1 MLSGIGNPKPTD
13 EQQAIIEAAREGGHV
28 AIQAGAGTGKTSTL
42 QMVADA
48 LPTDALYVAYNRAIA
63 DDAAMRFPRHVTCRT
78 AHSLAM
84 REVGKDYRHRL
95 NGPRRTNRE
104 IAQMMGLRWLEVTS
118 DTRLSPTQV
127 ARIVMDTVRRFCY
140 SADEHLS
147 DFHVPLQ
154 PKITGTAHRA
164 MAKAVAPL
172 ATKYWNDVIDYNGT
186 LPYTHDCQPPGTL
199 VRRVVQRGGTHG
211 DTLWEDVPIE
221 RIREGDR
228 VVSFTNTRRRGYVRR
243 DGRLVT
249 AVGFR
254 DYSGDLITTTT
265 NHNRS
270 SSYTDTHKCIVRLD
284 CDLTMGNHLVYLA
297 RKGHDYRI
305 GRTTWRTR
313 SQGNALG
320 LRRRAESQQVDA
332 IWVLSVHASDA
343 EAALEEALVSHY
355 WRLPTWQFRS
365 VNETMP
371 LRAFWAK
378 VGNNVADARSCLS
391 AHGLSVEYPF
401 WQRGDGWETTR
412 RPVVM
417 RAMNLL
423 SGMLVLEPDEITP
436 CHNGYLHA
444 YNGSGGWSPITVT
457 RSPYDGPVYN
467 LDVEADHS
475 YVADGIVTHN
485 CYLKTWALTKP
496 ILPVDVIFLDEG
508 QDANPVI
515 AALVENQSHAQ
526 QIVVGDACQQLYSWR
541 GASDVLS
548 TWPGARQ
555 LYLSQSWRFGEAI
568 ADEANKWLS
577 LLPTSL
583 ELTGNPA
590 IASRLAVLD
599 TPTAVLCRTNAGA
612 MDMVMAFLDAGEK
625 VAMVG
630 GGTALCQLAEA
641 AKTLMAGQR
650 TGHPELYT
658 FRSWE
663 DVRDYVGTDG
673 SGDDLRAFVNLIETH
688 GPDAIIRATKALT
701 DEFHATTVVS
711 TVHKSKGRQWPT
723 VCVGDDFFGPDD
735 DGHLPSAEAM
745 VGYVAVTRAQEILDR
760 TGLAWI
766 DDYVDRLTSDTTE

>member
-118 DTRLSPTQV
+118 DIRLSPAQV
-127 ARIVMDTVRRFCY
+127 ARIVMDTVRRFCF

-172 ATKYWNDVIDYNGT
+172 ATKYWNDVIDHNGT
-186 LPYTHDCQPPGTL
+186 LPYTHD
-199 VRRVVQRGGTHG
+199 
-211 DTLWEDVPIE
+211 
-221 RIREGDR
+221 
-228 VVSFTNTRRRGYVRR
+228 F
-243 DGRLVT
+243 
-249 AVGFR
+249 
-254 DYSGDLITTTT
+254 
-265 NHNRS
+265 
-270 SSYTDTHKCIVRLD
+270 
-284 CDLTMGNHLVYLA
+284 
-297 RKGHDYRI
+297 
-305 GRTTWRTR
+305 
-313 SQGNALG
+313 
-320 LRRRAESQQVDA
+320 
-332 IWVLSVHASDA
+332 
-343 EAALEEALVSHY
+343 
-355 WRLPTWQFRS
+355 
-365 VNETMP
+365 
-371 LRAFWAK
+371 
-378 VGNNVADARSCLS
+378 
-391 AHGLSVEYPF
+391 
-401 WQRGDGWETTR
+401 
-412 RPVVM
+412 
-417 RAMNLL
+417 
-423 SGMLVLEPDEITP
+423 
-436 CHNGYLHA
+436 
-444 YNGSGGWSPITVT
+444 
-457 RSPYDGPVYN
+457 
-467 LDVEADHS
+467 
-475 YVADGIVTHN
+475 
-485 CYLKTWALTKP
+485 YLKTWALTKP

-568 ADEANKWLS
+568 AEEANKWLS

-590 IASRLAVLD
+590 ITSRLAVLE

-711 TVHKSKGRQWPT
+711 TVHRAKGRQWPT

-735 DGHLPSAEAM
+735 DGHLSSAETM
-745 VGYVAVTRAQEILDR
+745 VGYVAVTRAQEVLDR